1 LISRQQAHQGETTM
15 GEDTNRDGLQQQSD
29 ETQRQQ
35 AGQQNQQG
43 ETRTPQ
49 QQQDDAARNAPG
61 QQNQQGERQRRP
73 EGEDVAGEGVD
84 TLNNGLEGGVDTGA
98 IQPGRTGQG

>member
-1 LISRQQAHQGETTM
+1 M
-15 GEDTNRDGLQQQSD
+15 GDEANREGLQQQPSD
-29 ETQRQQ
+29 DQRRQ
-35 AGQQNQQG
+35 ADQQNQQG

-61 QQNQQGERQRRP
+61 QQNQQSQGERQRRP

-98 IQPGRTGQG
+98 IQPGRTDQR

>member
-1 LISRQQAHQGETTM
+1 M
-15 GEDTNRDGLQQQSD
+15 GDEANREGLQQQPSD
-29 ETQRQQ
+29 DQRRQ
-35 AGQQNQQG
+35 ADQQNQQG

-49 QQQDDAARNAPG
+49 QQQDDDQRRQAD
-61 QQNQQGERQRRP
+61 QQNQQNRQNQGERQRRP

-98 IQPGRTGQG
+98 IQPGRTDQR